1 MLLFGHLSFREC
13 LGARARSYNTIQFIQ
28 VEREVVD
35 QIFVAES
42 LLERVRDSNECTNDD
57 FVRIGGDMSIAAL
70 VLVTMLTG
78 SSHAV
83 RSDCIQLEATQQ
95 STLSSD
101 QRGQINSGQIKITIA
116 TGGGPYRPAKDTYR
130 VGERIPIV
138 ITMTNTGTESVYV
151 CESGTLY
158 QDRLQLLKDDKP
170 VNYQAITQS
179 MMLEAA
185 RDKTCDDVN
194 LPQQVLLRPNEATV
208 VDWFVLAEGATSVD
222 DDAWYEPLGPGKYR
236 LSDRRRLN
244 CCDGALIE
252 SNTINF
258 AVVP

>member
-1 MLLFGHLSFREC
+1 MSAEGTRV
-13 LGARARSYNTIQFIQ
+13 RSYNTIRFIQ
-28 VEREVVD
+28 IERVVVE
-35 QIFVAES
+35 QILVAES
-42 LLERVRDSNECTNDD
+42 LLERVRDSNECTNDA
-57 FVRIGGDMSIAAL
+57 FVRIGGDMTIAAL
-70 VLVTMLTG
+70 VLMTMLTG

-95 STLSSD
+95 STPSSD
-101 QRGQINSGQIKITIA
+101 LRGQINSGQIKITIA
-116 TGGGPYRPAKDTYR
+116 TGGGPYRPAKDT
-130 VGERIPIV
+130 
-138 ITMTNTGTESVYV
+138 GTEPVYV

-158 QDRLQLLKDDKP
+158 QDRPQLLKDDKP

-179 MMLEAA
+179 MMLEAV

-236 LSDRRRLN
+236 VSDRRRLN
-244 CCDGALIE
+244 CCDGAFIE

-258 AVVP
+258 EVVP